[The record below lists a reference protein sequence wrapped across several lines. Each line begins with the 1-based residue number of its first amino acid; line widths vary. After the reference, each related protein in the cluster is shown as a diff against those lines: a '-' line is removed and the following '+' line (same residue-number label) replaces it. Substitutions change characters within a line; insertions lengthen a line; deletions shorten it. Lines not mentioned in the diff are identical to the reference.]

1 MPHFIIDCSQ
11 SILTHYDEDT
21 INEQIHHTA
30 NASDLFAEHEIKVRV
45 NPYNRYLVGN
55 KQHEFI
61 HVFGYI
67 MEGRTTEQK
76 AELSK
81 AIVTKLTQMFP
92 HIDNIAMNVSDFE
105 KATYCNKS
113 QL

>member
-1 MPHFIIDCSQ
+1 
-11 SILTHYDEDT
+11 
-21 INEQIHHTA
+21 
-30 NASDLFAEHEIKVRV
+30 
-45 NPYNRYLVGN
+45 
-55 KQHEFI
+55 
-61 HVFGYI
+61 